1 MAMRSVW
8 RLFGRSGLR
17 VFLMSFLA
25 AGLAALLWMGWDL
38 YGMPGS
44 SGEPGTDME
53 EAGAIG
59 TERPVIHARSLRVA
73 QGEEL
78 IVPSLAT
85 ATDVDGTKLDA
96 SLQFMDAK
104 GEPLGHMFDT
114 SRPGCYPVTL
124 SVRSRCLGIKV
135 KKTILILVDG
145 RA

>member
-1 MAMRSVW
+1 MKNVL

-17 VFLMSFLA
+17 VFLMLFLA
-25 AGLAALLWMGWDL
+25 AGLAALLWQGWDL

-44 SGEPGTDME
+44 TGEPGTGME
-53 EAGAIG
+53 ETGAIG
-59 TERPVIHARSLRVA
+59 AERPVIHARSLRVA

-78 IVPSLAT
+78 TVPSLAA
-85 ATDVDGTKLDA
+85 ATDVDGTKLDG
-96 SLQFMDAK
+96 SIQFMDAK
-104 GEPLGHMFDT
+104 GNPLGHTFDT

-135 KKTILILVDG
+135 KKTIMILVDG